1 MNHEYLHE
9 AFAKHNYVFSVGDKV
24 KTRGDI
30 GSFPCVITKIHIS
43 SFCEVRAYG
52 KLRHMN
58 MAFLVPRKNPF
69 YVVRIAT
76 ILISLVLDSAI
87 TNGQVL
93 VTIIH

>member
-30 GSFPCVITKIHIS
+30 GSFPCVITKIHNS

-52 KLRHMN
+52 KPRHMN
-58 MAFLVPRKNPF
+58 MAFLVPRKIPIDN
-69 YVVRIAT
+69 
-76 ILISLVLDSAI
+76 
-87 TNGQVL
+87 
-93 VTIIH
+93 